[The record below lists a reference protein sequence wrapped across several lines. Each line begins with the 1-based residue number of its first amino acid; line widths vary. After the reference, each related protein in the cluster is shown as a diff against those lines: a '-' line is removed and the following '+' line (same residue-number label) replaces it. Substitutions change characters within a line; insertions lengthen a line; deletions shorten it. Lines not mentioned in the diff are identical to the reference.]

1 MADRKAWREEKP
13 RSRRHEDRE
22 REGSLLFSSPLKPI
36 TIQAPPCFNSFEG
49 RKQRVGRLRPRKGC
63 ARLVGQ
69 ESAQLDLQKPTGAIT
84 RDELQKALL
93 NGDGT
98 KVRKLS
104 ALMRERAFC
113 VISSPML
120 LERFPE
126 VQSLDPKDKWRLIDE
141 LWCDLARQVEGEAP
155 NANIV
160 ELLEKRFSDYLVD
173 PSQGQS
179 ADDVFARLAE
189 HKRQWK

>member
-1 MADRKAWREEKP
+1 
-13 RSRRHEDRE
+13 
-22 REGSLLFSSPLKPI
+22 LIFSSPLKHY
-36 TIQAPPCFNSFEG
+36 NSRG
-49 RKQRVGRLRPRKGC
+49 S
-63 ARLVGQ
+63 AR
-69 ESAQLDLQKPTGAIT
+69 LDLQKPNGAIT
-84 RDELQKALL
+84 QDELQKALL
-93 NGDGT
+93 YGCRHESAQI
-98 KVRKLS
+98 VR
-104 ALMRERAFC
+104 LMRERAFC

-141 LWCDLARQVEGEAP
+141 LWCDLAQQVEGEAP

>member
-1 MADRKAWREEKP
+1 LRVFVQEKDTLE
-13 RSRRHEDRE
+13 S
-22 REGSLLFSSPLKPI
+22 
-36 TIQAPPCFNSFEG
+36 
-49 RKQRVGRLRPRKGC
+49 
-63 ARLVGQ
+63 ARLG
-69 ESAQLDLQKPTGAIT
+69 LQKP
-84 RDELQKALL
+84 KAQSREM
-93 NGDGT
+93 NRKKHSVRREDT
-98 KVRKLS
+98 KVPKLT
-104 ALMRERAFC
+104 ALMRERVFC

-120 LERFPE
+120 LERLPE

-179 ADDVFARLAE
+179 ADEVFARLAE
-189 HKRQWK
+189 HKRRRVEVIFLRGAEADLLAGMDAIRGDLARAR

>member
-1 MADRKAWREEKP
+1 VLYLRYASRK
-13 RSRRHEDRE
+13 
-22 REGSLLFSSPLKPI
+22 
-36 TIQAPPCFNSFEG
+36 
-49 RKQRVGRLRPRKGC
+49 
-63 ARLVGQ
+63 
-69 ESAQLDLQKPTGAIT
+69 
-84 RDELQKALL
+84 
-93 NGDGT
+93 
-98 KVRKLS
+98 
-104 ALMRERAFC
+104 
-113 VISSPML
+113 IS
-120 LERFPE
+120 E

>member
-1 MADRKAWREEKP
+1 
-13 RSRRHEDRE
+13 
-22 REGSLLFSSPLKPI
+22 
-36 TIQAPPCFNSFEG
+36 
-49 RKQRVGRLRPRKGC
+49 
-63 ARLVGQ
+63 
-69 ESAQLDLQKPTGAIT
+69 
-84 RDELQKALL
+84 
-93 NGDGT
+93 
-98 KVRKLS
+98 
-104 ALMRERAFC
+104 
-113 VISSPML
+113 ML

-126 VQSLDPKDKWRLIDE
+126 VQSLDAKDKWRLIDE
-141 LWCDLARQVEGEAP
+141 LWCDLARQVEGEAS

>member
-1 MADRKAWREEKP
+1 MLYLPYASRK
-13 RSRRHEDRE
+13 
-22 REGSLLFSSPLKPI
+22 
-36 TIQAPPCFNSFEG
+36 
-49 RKQRVGRLRPRKGC
+49 
-63 ARLVGQ
+63 
-69 ESAQLDLQKPTGAIT
+69 
-84 RDELQKALL
+84 
-93 NGDGT
+93 
-98 KVRKLS
+98 
-104 ALMRERAFC
+104 
-113 VISSPML
+113 IS
-120 LERFPE
+120 E